1 MASVTLALP
10 IFSSIVITKAIIIDV
25 VVILIIV
32 LTVSK
37 TNTAHVSQT
46 RQVLFVSIN
55 YLHVS
60 CENIAYSIPEAHL
73 KETTF

>member
-10 IFSSIVITKAIIIDV
+10 IFSSIVITKAVIIDV

-55 YLHVS
+55 
-60 CENIAYSIPEAHL
+60 
-73 KETTF
+73 